1 MPHWIELGVFLRP
14 HGIKGEC
21 CIDWYADSPSLLDA
35 PLFLQQG
42 QRPPRPLR
50 LRAWRMHKGRPL
62 LLPDGVDD
70 RTAAEGLRGA
80 RILID
85 RASLPETDED
95 EVYVEDLLGCT
106 VFLDDGRRL
115 GCLDQVEYPAGR
127 EVWGIR
133 TADGREVLFPAE
145 PCFIVGFDL
154 GDPQGP
160 RVTIAPPDGLLD
172 IYLGT
177 DTSAAED

>member
-1 MPHWIELGVFLRP
+1 MPRWIELGVFLRP

-62 LLPDGVDD
+62 VLPDGVED
-70 RTAAEGLRGA
+70 RNAAELLRGA

-85 RASLPETDED
+85 RSALPETEED
-95 EVYVEDLLGCT
+95 EVYVEDLLGCD
-106 VFLDDGRRL
+106 VLLPDGSRL
-115 GCLDQVEYPAGR
+115 GRLDHVEYPADR

-133 TADGREVLFPAE
+133 TDDGREVLFPAE
-145 PCFIVGFDL
+145 PCFIVGFALD
-154 GDPQGP
+154 DPQGP
-160 RVTIAPPDGLLD
+160 SVTIDPPDGLLD
-172 IYLGT
+172 VYLGP
-177 DTSAAED
+177 DTPADKV